1 MRLARDARN
10 AKGPRCCFDGSLQ
23 NAPSYEP
30 PGASQRSSRHLEGIV
45 SKRLGSRYRSG
56 RSTDWL
62 KSKNPAAPAG
72 KREAEERGS
81 AKLKRRGG
89 NSFAP
94 ALTLGRKKG
103 RPKNK
108 GGPKAREFR

>member
-1 MRLARDARN
+1 MRLARVALN
-10 AKGPRCCFDGSLQ
+10 AKGQRCCFDGSLQ

-72 KREAEERGS
+72 KRGGEKPGNAELE
-81 AKLKRRGG
+81 KEGG
-89 NSFAP
+89 NPIPPPINA
-94 ALTLGRKKG
+94 G
-103 RPKNK
+103 
-108 GGPKAREFR
+108 

>member
-1 MRLARDARN
+1 MRLARVALN
-10 AKGPRCCFDGSLQ
+10 AKGQRCCFYGSLQ

-62 KSKNPAAPAG
+62 KSKNPAAPAV
-72 KREAEERGS
+72 KREAEKRGNAKLERGG
-81 AKLKRRGG
+81 AK
-89 NSFAP
+89 SFAP
-94 ALTLGRKKG
+94 PITLGGKIG
-103 RPKNK
+103 R
-108 GGPKAREFR
+108 